1 MKTKI
6 FASLLIMALLLTFL
20 AVAASAAPSAQ
31 YQKVLTGVGNP
42 DFDVARVTFTLKYYK
57 GRNCEEAKNVI
68 NYYNDK
74 DGFNSSQY
82 NFTAYID
89 MTVVSNGVDENYELR
104 WEKIGYFTE
113 KTDHI
118 SKEFTMFAGQT
129 FVSSRAFFECNYSR
143 QFNGVEYYD
152 NINFTGTDTTLEIS
166 AT

>member
-6 FASLLIMALLLTFL
+6 FASLLIMALFLTFM
-20 AVAASAAPSAQ
+20 AVSVSAIPSAQ
-31 YQKVLTGVGNP
+31 SHEELTDIWDP
-42 DFDVARVTFTLKYYK
+42 DFGVARVTFTLKYYQ
-57 GRNCEEAKNVI
+57 GMNCVEAKNVI

-82 NFTAYID
+82 NFPAYID